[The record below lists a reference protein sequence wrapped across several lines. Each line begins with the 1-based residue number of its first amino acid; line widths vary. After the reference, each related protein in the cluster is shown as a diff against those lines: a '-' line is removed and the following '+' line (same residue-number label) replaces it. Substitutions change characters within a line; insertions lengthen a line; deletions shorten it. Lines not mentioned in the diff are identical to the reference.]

1 MSHHGDVAQHNDTVA
16 LTHLTEGLACHLPRN
31 LSKPTSS
38 PTVQSRRERRTPI
51 WSILGGTRIQD
62 RWLYA
67 DGRRRIGFQDSTVG
81 HAARV
86 VHEYWL

>member
-16 LTHLTEGLACHLPRN
+16 LTHLTEGLGCHLPRN

-38 PTVQSRRERRTPI
+38 PTVQSRRERRMVNPWGQANSRSVAI
-51 WSILGGTRIQD
+51 
-62 RWLYA
+62 
-67 DGRRRIGFQDSTVG
+67 RRRAAKDWLPDSTVG